1 MTSHEQLD
9 AAVKSAFEIRPNPK
23 RLRIFSISTINI
35 QPYLMNAADTK
46 IAEVKLLL
54 ANAETYI
61 QQPHRDFLEESKL
74 TILWNWVTS
83 VKSGKV

>member
-1 MTSHEQLD
+1 
-9 AAVKSAFEIRPNPK
+9 
-23 RLRIFSISTINI
+23 
-35 QPYLMNAADTK
+35 MNATDTK
-46 IAEVKLLL
+46 IAEVNLLL

-83 VKSGKV
+83 VKSGKVERLTLRQFNFYPTEWFVVLDEEVVIFGHYLLR